1 MQNIYVGNLNIAASE
16 EGLWTLFAGRGAVET
31 VMMVRERAS
40 GQSRGFA
47 FVGMTDAGQ
56 AEKAIRALDGTL
68 LGGRTLNVSEAL
80 PKLEPGRGHDSRGLR
95 EHRRHQHISGW
106 SDET

>member
-1 MQNIYVGNLNIAASE
+1 MQNIYVGNLNFAASE
-16 EGLWTLFAGRGAVET
+16 EGLRTLFTGHGAVET
-31 VMMVRERAS
+31 VRMVRDRAS

-47 FVGMTDAGQ
+47 FVEMTDASQ
-56 AEKAIRALDGTL
+56 AETAIRALDGTL

-80 PKLEPGRGHDSRGLR
+80 PKLEPGRGDSLGLR
-95 EHRRHQHISGW
+95 EHRRHQRISGW